1 VGHSP
6 AVKRGFDIAA
16 ATIGLVVALPILV
29 VVAVAVRVSMGRPVL
44 FRQLRPGLNGR
55 PFEMVKFRTMLPA
68 TSSSRAMAD
77 DARRLT
83 PLGRFLRRTSLDEL
97 PELINVLAG
106 DMSLVG
112 PRPLLVEYLDRYT
125 PEQARRHL
133 VRPGITGWAQ
143 VNGRN
148 ALTWE
153 QRFALD
159 TWYVDNWSIRLDL
172 KILAMTVR
180 QVVTRQ
186 GVSAEGHATMP
197 DFTGGEMPDF
207 TGGEMPDFTG
217 GEEPDFTE
225 GEEPDLTTGEE
236 TDSIGGEEPDSTG
249 EGGGRSGP
257 E

>member
-1 VGHSP
+1 
-6 AVKRGFDIAA
+6 
-16 ATIGLVVALPILV
+16 
-29 VVAVAVRVSMGRPVL
+29 
-44 FRQLRPGLNGR
+44 
-55 PFEMVKFRTMLPA
+55 MVKFRTMLPA
-68 TSSSRAMAD
+68 TSPSRAMAN
-77 DARRLT
+77 DAGRLT

-97 PELINVLAG
+97 PELFNVLAG

-197 DFTGGEMPDF
+197 DFTGGEPPDL
-207 TGGEMPDFTG
+207 TGGETRTPPEAKAVGDPGPSRRPADRPGQT
-217 GEEPDFTE
+217 
-225 GEEPDLTTGEE
+225 
-236 TDSIGGEEPDSTG
+236 
-249 EGGGRSGP
+249 RSCSRIPNDGWRSRHSASFSSWRMRSRVRLNSSP
-257 E
+257 ISSRVRGTPS